1 MTLPLLDGNVP
12 GIVDGSMIF
21 IITGDEVGSRNSTC
35 GDIELG
41 ISLDTSVNTGIVLP
55 CVGDEKV
62 GVLES

>member
-21 IITGDEVGSRNSTC
+21 IITGDEVGSLNSTC

-41 ISLDTSVNTGIVLP
+41 IALVESSKL
-55 CVGDEKV
+55 
-62 GVLES
+62 GVIDDNVSKEF

>member
-41 ISLDTSVNTGIVLP
+41 IALVESSKL
-55 CVGDEKV
+55 
-62 GVLES
+62 GVIDDNVSKEF